1 MKIKTPHLIAATLF
15 CALHSA
21 MPQAADVQPPNA
33 NNNVYFGD
41 VHVHTSWSF
50 DGFTNGSKTT
60 PMDAYAWAQ
69 GKLITG
75 SGGFAR
81 TWPRRPSML
90 SSKEV
95 SSPQI

>member
-1 MKIKTPHLIAATLF
+1 MKMKTPHLIAATLF

-50 DGFTNGSKTT
+50 DAYVFGNTLAGPALPTAPKLRRWMPT
-60 PMDAYAWAQ
+60 P
-69 GKLITG
+69 G
-75 SGGFAR
+75 
-81 TWPRRPSML
+81 RRAS
-90 SSKEV
+90 
-95 SSPQI
+95 